1 MCIAAPYRIIEITAS
16 DRALIDIDG
25 IIQEISTLMVPQV
38 KAGDY
43 VIAYLGS
50 ALAIIEEKEAE
61 EAIRIFR
68 EMAES
73 EIPDEIYSKPD
84 SI

>member
-1 MCIAAPYRIIEITAS
+1 MCVAAPYRIIEVTGS
-16 DRALIDIDG
+16 DRALIDING
-25 IIQEISTLMVPQV
+25 IRQEISTLMVPEV

-61 EAIRIFR
+61 EAIRLYQQ
-68 EMAES
+68 MTGP
-73 EIPDEIYSKPD
+73 EILGGIPPMQK
-84 SI
+84 

>member
-1 MCIAAPYRIIEITAS
+1 MCIAAPYRVIEIT
-16 DRALIDIDG
+16 DNGRALIDVDG
-25 IIQEISTLMVPQV
+25 IRQEINMQLVPEV

-73 EIPDEIYSKPD
+73 EIPGEIYSKQD
-84 SI
+84 SK

>member
-1 MCIAAPYRIIEITAS
+1 MCITAPYRVTEIRDNS
-16 DRALIDIDG
+16 RALIEING
-25 IIQEISTLMVPQV
+25 ISQEINIQLVPEV

-61 EAIRIFR
+61 EAIRLFR
-68 EMAES
+68 EMAAP
-73 EIPDEIYSKPD
+73 EISGNIPLVQK
-84 SI
+84 